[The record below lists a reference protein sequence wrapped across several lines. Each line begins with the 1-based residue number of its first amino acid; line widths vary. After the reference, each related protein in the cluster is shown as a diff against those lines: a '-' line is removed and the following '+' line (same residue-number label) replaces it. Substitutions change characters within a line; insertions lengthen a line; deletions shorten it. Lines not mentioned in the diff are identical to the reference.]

1 MHVLVSKELKALQR
15 SYQIQGIEARLHGFT
30 TEEISRVTTF
40 LDNYAGTR
48 AILLPGRIPGYKN
61 WDVKLVPTQ
70 MTKNSVWLEYNHAHA
85 TLTVRIASYRSFCHL

>member
-1 MHVLVSKELKALQR
+1 MRVLVSKELKTLQR

-40 LDNYAGTR
+40 LDNYAGTH

-61 WDVKLVPTQ
+61 WDVKLVPT
-70 MTKNSVWLEYNHAHA
+70 
-85 TLTVRIASYRSFCHL
+85 R